1 LRFRRGAA
9 SGESIASDLENTLK
23 RYVGRPIPRVED
35 HRFLTGGGRYT
46 DDVRL
51 EGQLSCAF
59 LRSPHAHA
67 RILRLDSSRA
77 QRAPGVR
84 AVLTCAD
91 YLADGLAGIEH
102 AANPVDALDIHRR
115 AFVAM
120 HGARIVEL
128 PHWPLARERVR
139 HVGEP
144 LAAVVA
150 ETAFAARD
158 AAELIEVEYQ
168 PLPAV
173 VSPADALREGAPQL
187 RDEAPGNLCVSAEF
201 GDAEATRDAL
211 ERAAHV
217 VRCELVNNRVANCQ
231 MEPRSAIGDYD
242 RSTGTCTLISGN
254 QGVVRLQATL
264 AAALK
269 MPAERVRVISPD
281 VGGAFGLR
289 NNLYPEQVVVAWAA
303 KRLGRPVKWTGERS
317 EAFVSDYQGRDSVMR
332 AALALDTEGHILAY
346 DVELLGNVGAHT
358 VSFVPMGNGMR
369 ILTTVYHVP
378 AAHIGL
384 RGALTN
390 TVPTAPYRGAGRPE
404 ATHAI
409 ERLLDMAAKRVGIDR
424 IEIRRRNLVRREML
438 PYRNAMGLT
447 YDGGDFAG
455 YLDRALALADWA
467 GFPAR
472 RVAARSR
479 GRLAGIGV
487 ANHIESPVGAP
498 VERASISVKGDGTVE
513 VVVGT
518 QSSGQGHETTFAQV
532 VADRLGVAMEAVRIR
547 YGDTGFVKQG
557 GGTHSDRSMRIAG
570 TLFVRAAAEI
580 VERGR
585 AAAAALLEAA
595 AADLAFEAGRYR
607 IAGTDRA
614 VSLFELARAIESG
627 ALPAD
632 MREALASTQA
642 FNGRIPA
649 FPAGT
654 AVCEVEADPD
664 TGDVE
669 VVRYAAVDDV
679 GCAVNPMI
687 VEGQTHGGIAQGVG
701 QALCEGVAL
710 DPATGQVMTGTFMDY
725 GICRADDLPAFRL
738 GHAEDPTVGNPLG
751 IKGGGEGGIVPA
763 TAAVVNAL
771 CDALG
776 VEDLPMPAT
785 HEVVLGAISR
795 GVAESLPVLSG
806 KH

>member
-1 LRFRRGAA
+1 M
-9 SGESIASDLENTLK
+9 T
-23 RYVGRPIPRVED
+23 RYVGRSVPRIED
-35 HRFLTGGGRYT
+35 QRFLTGTGRYT
-46 DDVRL
+46 DDIRL
-51 EGQLSCAF
+51 EGQAHCAF

-67 RILRLDSSRA
+67 RILRIDASRA
-77 QRAPGVR
+77 RRGSG
-84 AVLTCAD
+84 VLTVLTGAD
-91 YLADGLAGIEH
+91 YLADGLAGIDH
-102 AANPVDALDIHRR
+102 AANPVDALDVRKR
-115 AFVAM
+115 AFAEAA
-120 HGARIVEL
+120 GARVVEL
-128 PHWPLARERVR
+128 PHWPLATERVR

-158 AAELIEVEYQ
+158 AAELIEVEYE

-173 VSPADALREGAPQL
+173 VSALDALREGAPQL
-187 RDEAPGNLCVSAEF
+187 WSEAPANLCVSAEF
-201 GDAEATRDAL
+201 GDADATRMAL

-231 MEPRSAIGDYD
+231 MEPRSALGEYD
-242 RSTGTCTLISGN
+242 AATGACVLISGN
-254 QGVVRLQATL
+254 QGVVRLKATL

-269 MPAERVRVISPD
+269 LSPERLRVVSPD

-303 KRLGRPVKWTGERS
+303 KRLGRPVKWICERG
-317 EAFVSDYQGRDSVMR
+317 EAFLSDYQGRDCVTR
-332 AALALDTEGHILAY
+332 AALGLDAEGRILAY
-346 DVELLGNVGAHT
+346 DVELIGNVGAHT

-369 ILTTVYHVP
+369 ILTTVYQVP
-378 AAHIGL
+378 AAHL
-384 RGALTN
+384 AVRGALTN

-409 ERLLDMAAKRVGIDR
+409 ERLLDMAAKRAGIDR

-438 PYRNAMGLT
+438 PYRNAMGLV
-447 YDGGDFAG
+447 YDSGDFAG
-455 YLDRALALADWA
+455 YMDRALAMAAWE

-472 RVAARSR
+472 RAAALAR
-479 GRLAGIGV
+479 GRLAGIGL
-487 ANHIESPVGAP
+487 ANHIEAPVGAP
-498 VERASISVKGDGTVE
+498 VERASVSVKGDGTVE
-513 VVVGT
+513 AIVGT

-532 VADRLGVAMEAVRIR
+532 IADQLGVAIEAVRIR
-547 YGDTGFVKQG
+547 YGDSGFVKSG

-570 TLFVRAAAEI
+570 ALFVRAAAEI

-585 AAAAALLEAA
+585 TAAAAFLEAA
-595 AADLAFEAGRYR
+595 AEDIVFEEGVYG

-632 MREALASTQA
+632 MREVLASAQD

-654 AVCEVEADPD
+654 AVCELEVDPD
-664 TGDVE
+664 TGN
-669 VVRYAAVDDV
+669 VRVTRYTAVDDV
-679 GCAVNPMI
+679 GRAVNPMI

-710 DPATGQVMTGTFMDY
+710 DPASGQVTTGTLMDY
-725 GICRADDLPAFRL
+725 GILRADELPAFRL
-738 GHAEDPTVGNPLG
+738 GHAEDPTAGNPLG
-751 IKGGGEGGIVPA
+751 IKGGGEGGVVPA
-763 TAAVVNAL
+763 TAAVLNAL

-785 HEVVLGAISR
+785 SEAIWGAISR
-795 GVAESLPVLSG
+795 RRGTLARPVG
-806 KH
+806 

>member
-1 LRFRRGAA
+1 M
-9 SGESIASDLENTLK
+9 K
-23 RYVGRPIPRVED
+23 RYVGQPIPRVED
-35 HRFLTGGGRYT
+35 YRFLTGGGRYT

-51 EGQLSCAF
+51 EGQLCCAF

-67 RILRLDSSRA
+67 RILRVDSSRA
-77 QRAPGVR
+77 RRAPGVR

-102 AANPVDALDIHRR
+102 AANPVDALDIRTR

-120 HGARIVEL
+120 RGARIVEL
-128 PHWPLARERVR
+128 PHWPLARERAR

-150 ETAFAARD
+150 ETALAARD
-158 AAELIEVEYQ
+158 AAELIEIEYE

-173 VSPADALREGAPQL
+173 VSAADALREGAAQL

-201 GDAEATRDAL
+201 GDAEAARNAL
-211 ERAAHV
+211 GRAAHV
-217 VRCELVNNRVANCQ
+217 VRCEFVNNRVANCQ

-242 RSTGTCTLISGN
+242 GSTGTCTLISGN

-264 AAALK
+264 AAALR

-303 KRLGRPVKWTGERS
+303 KRIGRPVKWTGERS
-317 EAFVSDYQGRDSVMR
+317 EAFVSDYQGRDSVLR
-332 AALALDTEGHILAY
+332 AALALDAGGRILGY
-346 DVELLGNVGAHT
+346 EVELLGNVGAHT
-358 VSFVPMGNGMR
+358 VSLVPVANGMR
-369 ILTTVYHVP
+369 ILSTVYHVP
-378 AAHIGL
+378 AAHIAV
-384 RGALTN
+384 RGVLTN
-390 TVPTAPYRGAGRPE
+390 TVPTAPFRGAGRPE
-404 ATHAI
+404 VTHAI
-409 ERLLDMAAKRVGIDR
+409 ERLLDMAARRVGIDR
-424 IEIRRRNLVRREML
+424 IEIRRRNLVRRGML
-438 PYRNAMGLT
+438 PYRNAMGLV
-447 YDGGDFAG
+447 YDSGDFTG
-455 YLDRALALADWA
+455 YMDRALALADWA
-467 GFPAR
+467 GFPGR
-472 RVAARSR
+472 RAAARAR

-487 ANHIESPVGAP
+487 ANHIEAPVGAP
-498 VERASISVKGDGTVE
+498 VERAALSVRSDGTVE
-513 VVVGT
+513 AIVGT

-532 VADRLGVAMEAVRIR
+532 IADRLGVAIEAVRIR
-547 YGDTGFVKQG
+547 YGDSGFVRQG
-557 GGTHSDRSMRIAG
+557 GGTHSDRSMRLAG

-627 ALPAD
+627 KLPAE
-632 MREALASTQA
+632 MREALASTQD

-654 AVCEVEADPD
+654 AVCEVEVDPD
-664 TGDVE
+664 TGIVQIT
-669 VVRYAAVDDV
+669 RYTAVDDV
-679 GCAVNPMI
+679 GQPINPMI

-710 DPATGQVMTGTFMDY
+710 DPETGQVTTGTFMDY
-725 GICRADDLPAFRL
+725 AICRADDLPSFQV
-738 GHAEDPTVGNPLG
+738 GHAEDRTEGNPLHV
-751 IKGGGEGGIVPA
+751 KGAGEGGVVPA
-763 TAAVVNAL
+763 TAAVLNAL

-776 VEDLPMPAT
+776 VEDVPMPAT
-785 HEVVLGAISR
+785 SEIVSDALSR
-795 GVAESLPVLSG
+795 RR
-806 KH
+806 

>member
-1 LRFRRGAA
+1 MKG
-9 SGESIASDLENTLK
+9 
-23 RYVGRPIPRVED
+23 YVGRSVPRVED
-35 HRFLTGGGRYT
+35 YRFLTGGGRYT
-46 DDVRL
+46 DDIRF
-51 EGQLSCAF
+51 ERQLCCAF

-67 RILRLDSSRA
+67 RIVRIDTTRA

-84 AVLTCAD
+84 AVLTGAD
-91 YLADGLAGIEH
+91 YVADGLAGIEH
-102 AANPVDALDIHRR
+102 AANPVDALDIRKR
-115 AFVAM
+115 AFTAPA
-120 HGARIVEL
+120 GARIVEL
-128 PHWPLARERVR
+128 PHWPLARERAR

-158 AAELIEVEYQ
+158 AAELIEVEYE

-187 RDEAPGNLCVSAEF
+187 WDETPGNLCVSAEF

-211 ERAAHV
+211 ACAAHV
-217 VRCELVNNRVANCQ
+217 VRCEFVNNRVANCQ

-242 RSTGTCTLISGN
+242 PSTGICPLVSGN
-254 QGVVRLQATL
+254 QGVVRLRATL

-269 MPAERVRVISPD
+269 LPAERVRVVSPD

-303 KRLGRPVKWTGERS
+303 KRIGRPVKWTGERS
-317 EAFVSDYQGRDSVMR
+317 EAFVSDYQGRDSVLR
-332 AALALDTEGHILAY
+332 AALALDANGRILGY
-346 DVELLGNVGAHT
+346 EVGLLGNVGAHT
-358 VSFVPMGNGMR
+358 VSFVPMANGMR
-369 ILTTVYHVP
+369 ILSTVYHVP
-378 AAHIGL
+378 AAHIAL

-390 TVPTAPYRGAGRPE
+390 TAPTAPYRGAGRPE

-447 YDGGDFAG
+447 YDSGDFAG
-455 YLDRALALADWA
+455 YMDRALALADWA

-472 RVAARSR
+472 RAAARSR
-479 GRLAGIGV
+479 GGLAGIGV

-498 VERASISVKGDGTVE
+498 VERASVTVRGDGTVE
-513 VVVGT
+513 AVVGT

-532 VADRLGVAMEAVRIR
+532 IADRLGVGIEAVRIR
-547 YGDTGFVKQG
+547 CGDTGFVVQG
-557 GGTHSDRSMRIAG
+557 GGTHSDRSMRLAG

-585 AAAAALLEAA
+585 AAGAALLEAA

-632 MREALASTQA
+632 MREALASTQD

-649 FPAGT
+649 FPAGA
-654 AVCEVEADPD
+654 AVCEVEVDPD
-664 TGDVE
+664 TGTVQIT
-669 VVRYAAVDDV
+669 RYTAVDDV
-679 GCAVNPMI
+679 GRAVNPMI
-687 VEGQTHGGIAQGVG
+687 VEGQTHGGIAQGAG

-738 GHAEDPTVGNPLG
+738 EHAEDPTQGNPLHV
-751 IKGGGEGGIVPA
+751 KGAGEGGVVPA

-785 HEVVLGAISR
+785 HEAVWAALSR
-795 GVAESLPVLSG
+795 RR
-806 KH
+806 

>member
-1 LRFRRGAA
+1 M
-9 SGESIASDLENTLK
+9 K
-23 RYVGRPIPRVED
+23 RYVGQPIPRVED
-35 HRFLTGGGRYT
+35 YRFLTGGGRYT

-51 EGQLSCAF
+51 EGQLCCAF

-67 RILRLDSSRA
+67 RILHVDSSRA
-77 QRAPGVR
+77 RRAPGVR

-102 AANPVDALDIHRR
+102 AANPVDALDIRTR

-120 HGARIVEL
+120 RGARIVEL
-128 PHWPLARERVR
+128 PHWPLARERAR

-150 ETAFAARD
+150 ETALAARD
-158 AAELIEVEYQ
+158 AAELIEIEYE

-173 VSPADALREGAPQL
+173 VSAADALREGAAQL

-201 GDAEATRDAL
+201 GDAEAARNAL
-211 ERAAHV
+211 GRAAHV
-217 VRCELVNNRVANCQ
+217 VRCEFVNNRVANCQ

-242 RSTGTCTLISGN
+242 GSTGTCTLISGN

-264 AAALK
+264 AAALR

-303 KRLGRPVKWTGERS
+303 KRIGRPVKWTGERS
-317 EAFVSDYQGRDSVMR
+317 EAFVSDYQGRDSVLR
-332 AALALDTEGHILAY
+332 AALALDAGGRILGY
-346 DVELLGNVGAHT
+346 EVELLGNVGAHT
-358 VSFVPMGNGMR
+358 VSLVPVANGMR
-369 ILTTVYHVP
+369 ILSTVYHVP
-378 AAHIGL
+378 AAHIAV
-384 RGALTN
+384 RGVLTN
-390 TVPTAPYRGAGRPE
+390 TVPTAPFRGAGRPE
-404 ATHAI
+404 VTHAI
-409 ERLLDMAAKRVGIDR
+409 ERLLDMAARRVGIDR
-424 IEIRRRNLVRREML
+424 IEIRRRNLVRRGML
-438 PYRNAMGLT
+438 PYRNAMGLV
-447 YDGGDFAG
+447 YDSGDFTG
-455 YLDRALALADWA
+455 YMDRALALADWA
-467 GFPAR
+467 GFPGR
-472 RVAARSR
+472 RAAARAR

-487 ANHIESPVGAP
+487 ANHIEAPVGAP
-498 VERASISVKGDGTVE
+498 VERAALSVRSDGTVE
-513 VVVGT
+513 AIVGT

-532 VADRLGVAMEAVRIR
+532 IADRLGVAIEAVRIR
-547 YGDTGFVKQG
+547 YGDSGFVRQG
-557 GGTHSDRSMRIAG
+557 GGTHSDRSMRLAG

-632 MREALASTQA
+632 MREALASTQD

-649 FPAGT
+649 FPAGA
-654 AVCEVEADPD
+654 AVCEVEVDPD
-664 TGDVE
+664 TGTVQIT
-669 VVRYAAVDDV
+669 RYTAVDDV
-679 GCAVNPMI
+679 GRAVNPMI
-687 VEGQTHGGIAQGVG
+687 VEGQTHGGIAQGAG

-710 DPATGQVMTGTFMDY
+710 DHATGQVMTGTFMDY

-738 GHAEDPTVGNPLG
+738 EHAEDPTQGNPLHV
-751 IKGGGEGGIVPA
+751 KGAGEGGIVPA

-785 HEVVLGAISR
+785 HEAVWAALSR
-795 GVAESLPVLSG
+795 RR
-806 KH
+806 

>member
-1 LRFRRGAA
+1 M
-9 SGESIASDLENTLK
+9 K
-23 RYVGRPIPRVED
+23 PYVGQPIPRVED
-35 HRFLTGGGRYT
+35 RRFLTGAGRYS
-46 DDVRL
+46 DDIWL
-51 EGQLSCAF
+51 EGQVHCAF

-67 RILRLDSSRA
+67 RILRIDASRA
-77 QRAPGVR
+77 RRVPGVL
-84 AVLTCAD
+84 AVLTGAD
-91 YLADGLAGIEH
+91 YLADGLAGIDH
-102 AANPVDALDIHRR
+102 AANPVDALDVGKR
-115 AFVAM
+115 AFAAPG
-120 HGARIVEL
+120 GAHVVEL
-128 PHWPLARERVR
+128 PHWPLALERVR
-139 HVGEP
+139 YVGESVA
-144 LAAVVA
+144 AAVA
-150 ETAFAARD
+150 DTALAARD
-158 AAELIEVEYQ
+158 AAELIEVEYE

-173 VSPADALREGAPQL
+173 VSAVDALREGSPQL
-187 RDEAPGNLCVSAEF
+187 WDEVPGNLCVSAEF
-201 GDAEATRDAL
+201 GDADAARKAL

-231 MEPRSAIGDYD
+231 MEPRSALGDYD
-242 RSTGTCTLISGN
+242 AGTGVCTLISGN
-254 QGVVRLQATL
+254 QGVVRLRAML

-269 MPAERVRVISPD
+269 HPAERVRVVSPD

-289 NNLYPEQVVVAWAA
+289 NNLYPEQVAVVWAA

-317 EAFVSDYQGRDSVMR
+317 EAFVSDYQGRDCVMR
-332 AALALDTEGHILAY
+332 AALGLDAEGRILGY
-346 DVELLGNVGAHT
+346 DVELIGNVGAHT

-369 ILTTVYHVP
+369 ILTTVYQVS
-378 AAHIGL
+378 AAHIAV
-384 RGALTN
+384 RGALAN

-438 PYRNAMGLT
+438 PYRSAMGLV
-447 YDGGDFAG
+447 YDSGDFTG
-455 YLDRALALADWA
+455 YMDRALALADWA

-472 RVAARSR
+472 RAAARAR
-479 GRLAGIGV
+479 GQLAGIGL
-487 ANHIESPVGAP
+487 ANHIEAPVGAP
-498 VERASISVKGDGTVE
+498 VEQASVSVKGNGTVD
-513 VVVGT
+513 VIVGT

-532 VADRLGVAMEAVRIR
+532 IADQFGVAMETVRIR
-547 YGDTGFVKQG
+547 YGDSGFVKSG

-570 TLFVRAAAEI
+570 TLFVRATREI
-580 VERGR
+580 IERGR
-585 AAAAALLEAA
+585 AAAAAFLEAA
-595 AADLAFEAGRYR
+595 TADIVFEAGMYR

-632 MREALASTQA
+632 MRSVLASKQD

-654 AVCEVEADPD
+654 AVCELEVDPD
-664 TGDVE
+664 TGT
-669 VVRYAAVDDV
+669 VRVTRYTAVDDV
-679 GCAVNPMI
+679 GRAVNPMI

-710 DPATGQVMTGTFMDY
+710 DRASGQVATGTFMDY
-725 GICRADDLPAFRL
+725 AIPRADDLPAFRL
-738 GHAEDPTVGNPLG
+738 GHAEDPTAGNALG
-751 IKGGGEGGIVPA
+751 IKGGGEGGVVPT

-785 HEVVLGAISR
+785 SEVLFAALSR
-795 GVAESLPVLSG
+795 QD
-806 KH
+806 

>member
-1 LRFRRGAA
+1 M
-9 SGESIASDLENTLK
+9 K
-23 RYVGRPIPRVED
+23 RYVGQPIPRVED
-35 HRFLTGGGRYT
+35 YRFLTGGGRYT

-51 EGQLSCAF
+51 EGQLCCAF

-67 RILRLDSSRA
+67 RILRVDSSRA
-77 QRAPGVR
+77 RRAPGVR

-102 AANPVDALDIHRR
+102 AANPVDALDIRTR

-120 HGARIVEL
+120 RGARIVEL
-128 PHWPLARERVR
+128 PHWPLARERAR

-150 ETAFAARD
+150 ETALAARD
-158 AAELIEVEYQ
+158 AAELIEIEYE

-173 VSPADALREGAPQL
+173 VSAADALREGAAQL

-201 GDAEATRDAL
+201 GDAEAARNAL
-211 ERAAHV
+211 GRAAHV
-217 VRCELVNNRVANCQ
+217 VRCEFVNNRVANCQ

-242 RSTGTCTLISGN
+242 GSTGTCTLISGN

-264 AAALK
+264 AAALR

-303 KRLGRPVKWTGERS
+303 KRIGRPVKWTGERS
-317 EAFVSDYQGRDSVMR
+317 EAFVSDYQGRDSVLR
-332 AALALDTEGHILAY
+332 AALALDAGGRILGY
-346 DVELLGNVGAHT
+346 EVELLGNVGAHT
-358 VSFVPMGNGMR
+358 VSLVPVANGMR
-369 ILTTVYHVP
+369 ILSTVYHVP
-378 AAHIGL
+378 AAHIAV
-384 RGALTN
+384 RGVLTN
-390 TVPTAPYRGAGRPE
+390 TVPTAPFRGAGRPE
-404 ATHAI
+404 VTHAI
-409 ERLLDMAAKRVGIDR
+409 ERLLDMAARRVGIDR
-424 IEIRRRNLVRREML
+424 IEIRRRNLVRRGML
-438 PYRNAMGLT
+438 PYRNAMGLV
-447 YDGGDFAG
+447 YDSGDFTG
-455 YLDRALALADWA
+455 YMDRALALADWA
-467 GFPAR
+467 GFPGR
-472 RVAARSR
+472 RAAARAR

-487 ANHIESPVGAP
+487 ANHIEAPVGAP
-498 VERASISVKGDGTVE
+498 VERAALSVRSDGTVE
-513 VVVGT
+513 AIVGT

-532 VADRLGVAMEAVRIR
+532 IADRLGVAIEAVRIR
-547 YGDTGFVKQG
+547 YGDSGFVRQG
-557 GGTHSDRSMRIAG
+557 GGTHSDRSMRLAG

-627 ALPAD
+627 KLPAE
-632 MREALASTQA
+632 MREALASTQD

-654 AVCEVEADPD
+654 AVCEVEVDPD
-664 TGDVE
+664 TGIVQIT
-669 VVRYAAVDDV
+669 RYTAVDDV
-679 GCAVNPMI
+679 GQPINPMI

-710 DPATGQVMTGTFMDY
+710 DPETGQVTTGTFMDY
-725 GICRADDLPAFRL
+725 AICRATICPRSTWGTRRTGPKAIRCTSR
-738 GHAEDPTVGNPLG
+738 AQA
-751 IKGGGEGGIVPA
+751 K
-763 TAAVVNAL
+763 AAS
-771 CDALG
+771 C
-776 VEDLPMPAT
+776 PP
-785 HEVVLGAISR
+785 
-795 GVAESLPVLSG
+795 PPPW
-806 KH
+806 

>member
-1 LRFRRGAA
+1 M
-9 SGESIASDLENTLK
+9 K

-67 RILRLDSSRA
+67 RILRVDSSRA
-77 QRAPGVR
+77 QRVPEVR

-102 AANPVDALDIHRR
+102 AANPADALDVRAR
-115 AFVAM
+115 AFVATR
-120 HGARIVEL
+120 GARIVEL
-128 PHWPLARERVR
+128 PHWPLARERAR

-150 ETAFAARD
+150 ETALAARD
-158 AAELIEVEYQ
+158 AAELIEVEYE

-173 VSPADALREGAPQL
+173 VSVTDALRKGAPQL
-187 RDEAPGNLCVSAEF
+187 WDEAPGNLCVSAEF
-201 GDAEATRDAL
+201 GDAEATRDAFGQ
-211 ERAAHV
+211 AAHV
-217 VRCELVNNRVANCQ
+217 VRCEFANNRVANCQ

-242 RSTGTCTLISGN
+242 ESSGICTLVSGN

-264 AAALK
+264 AAALRL
-269 MPAERVRVISPD
+269 PAERVRVISPD

-289 NNLYPEQVVVAWAA
+289 SNLYPEQVVVAWAA
-303 KRLGRPVKWTGERS
+303 KRIGRPVKWTGERS

-332 AALALDTEGHILAY
+332 AALALDADGRILGY
-346 DVELLGNVGAHT
+346 EVELTGNVGAHT
-358 VSFVPMGNGMR
+358 VSFVPMANGMR

-378 AAHIGL
+378 AAHIAL

-390 TVPTAPYRGAGRPE
+390 TAPTAPYRGAGRPE

-409 ERLLDMAAKRVGIDR
+409 ERLLDLAAKRIGIDR

-438 PYRNAMGLT
+438 PYRNAMGLA
-447 YDGGDFAG
+447 YDSGDFAG
-455 YLDRALALADWA
+455 YMDQALALADWA
-467 GFPAR
+467 GFSGR
-472 RVAARSR
+472 RAAARAR
-479 GRLAGIGV
+479 NRLAGIGL

-498 VERASISVKGDGTVE
+498 VERASVTVRGEGTVE
-513 VVVGT
+513 AIIGT

-532 VADRLGVAMEAVRIR
+532 IADRLGVAMEAVRIR
-547 YGDTGFVKQG
+547 YGDSGFVKLG

-595 AADLAFEAGRYR
+595 AADLAFEAGAYR
-607 IAGTDRA
+607 IAGTDRV
-614 VSLFELARAIESG
+614 VSLFEVARAMESG

-632 MREALASTQA
+632 MREALASTQD

-654 AVCEVEADPD
+654 AVCELEVDPE
-664 TGDVE
+664 TGTVQIT
-669 VVRYAAVDDV
+669 RYTAVDDV
-679 GCAVNPMI
+679 GRPVNPMI

-725 GICRADDLPAFRL
+725 AILRADELPALRL
-738 GHAEDPTVGNPLG
+738 GHTEDPTKGNPLG
-751 IKGGGEGGIVPA
+751 IKGAGEGGIVPA

-776 VEDLPMPAT
+776 VEDLSMPAT
-785 HEVVLGAISR
+785 GAVIWAALSR
-795 GVAESLPVLSG
+795 QR
-806 KH
+806 